1 MSKITFHHNDHGL
14 TVCQYIDNDGR
25 HYQGAAQC
33 HPQDEDFYTKL
44 GGEIIASKRTLD
56 KVYRAELKSLKR
68 ELRVLNNLLTT
79 FGVGKKYEA
88 EIGSNMFKQVRRAR
102 NLKQAEVHAM
112 IQCIAQNRADLA
124 DYLNEKEHFYQEMRK
139 IRSRQ
144 MENPGQN

>member
-1 MSKITFHHNDHGL
+1 M
-14 TVCQYIDNDGR
+14 
-25 HYQGAAQC
+25 
-33 HPQDEDFYTKL
+33 

-112 IQCIAQNRADLA
+112 VQCIAQNRQDLT
-124 DYLNEKEHFYQEMRK
+124 DYLTEKEHFYQEMRK
-139 IRSRQ
+139 MRARQ
-144 MENPGQN
+144 MEDKGQN